1 MPPTR
6 LFRRDRMP
14 FLTDIA
20 TGQPTYTAALTETS
34 HSMIIANYGASQSFD
49 NDDGSSYY
57 DTHDNFFYDASG
69 QVSIHKRDSF
79 RHDLTTLVSS
89 SLSSHSPL

>member
-1 MPPTR
+1 
-6 LFRRDRMP
+6 MP

-57 DTHDNFFYDASG
+57 DTHATFFYDASG
-69 QVSIHKRDSF
+69 QVSNPKRDSS
-79 RHDLTTLVSS
+79 DMTLPPSFLPP
-89 SLSSHSPL
+89 SLPPLLFSFKMD